1 MRLKKILMLF
11 IFIFSLMMTNLFNS
25 HNKPPLLEHRATQN
39 IVILAENNSNPQEII
54 PLDLSSGDNHN
65 FIVDYYKDMIPLLIE
80 MVLAILTIYVVKE
93 KFFRYRKERG
103 LAGIILWDKKRV
115 LRN

>member
-25 HNKPPLLEHRATQN
+25 HNKPPLLENRATQN

-65 FIVDYYKDMIPLLIE
+65 FIEI
-80 MVLAILTIYVVKE
+80 VLTVLTIYVVKE

>member
-25 HNKPPLLEHRATQN
+25 HNKPPLLENRATQN

-54 PLDLSSGDNHN
+54 PLDLSLGDNHN
-65 FIVDYYKDMIPLLIE
+65 FILLQRYD
-80 MVLAILTIYVVKE
+80 TIA
-93 KFFRYRKERG
+93 YRD
-103 LAGIILWDKKRV
+103 GIDSFNYLCS
-115 LRN
+115 

>member
-25 HNKPPLLEHRATQN
+25 HNKPPLLEN

-54 PLDLSSGDNHN
+54 PLDLSLGDNHN

-80 MVLAILTIYVVKE
+80 MVLTVLTIYVVKE

>member
-25 HNKPPLLEHRATQN
+25 HNKQN

-54 PLDLSSGDNHN
+54 PLDLSLGDNHN

-80 MVLAILTIYVVKE
+80 MVLTVLTIYVVKE

>member
-1 MRLKKILMLF
+1 
-11 IFIFSLMMTNLFNS
+11 
-25 HNKPPLLEHRATQN
+25 
-39 IVILAENNSNPQEII
+39 
-54 PLDLSSGDNHN
+54 
-65 FIVDYYKDMIPLLIE
+65 MIPLLIE
-80 MVLAILTIYVVKE
+80 MVLVILTIYVVKE

>member
-25 HNKPPLLEHRATQN
+25 HNKPPLLENRATQN

-54 PLDLSSGDNHN
+54 PLDLSGDNHN

-80 MVLAILTIYVVKE
+80 MVLTVLTIYVVKE